1 MANANQRPQGGR
13 AGYYIY
19 LLPGVVGFLVI
30 VAVPLV
36 ANFWISLLNWRGIG
50 KARRRPGTADRIG
63 NADAAAI
70 ATLVQSIEHVLPQIL
85 FAAPEMC
92 AAGDVDQ

>member
-1 MANANQRPQGGR
+1 MQGIDRQGRQGHAMAL
-13 AGYYIY
+13 AGQ
-19 LLPGVVGFLVI
+19 
-30 VAVPLV
+30 
-36 ANFWISLLNWRGIG
+36 NWRGIG

-70 ATLVQSIEHVLPQIL
+70 ATLVQSIEHILPQIL